1 MLYDIR
7 RIDYD
12 LPKEQQQRVL
22 DTFDAKDGKQALT
35 YFFRKYDIYMGYTR
49 FLESSIN
56 QCFATTLSA
65 VNMATLRMGSK

>member
-12 LPKEQQQRVL
+12 LPKEQQQRVP

-35 YFFRKYDIYMGYTR
+35 YFFRKYDIYMGHTR